1 MRKKLLFSFIV
12 GSCISAASAVSSSD
26 FIQARLFPGSIYF
39 NNQPANKQNGAFE
52 TLNYNG
58 SVYVPLRYITENMG
72 GRVHYDEAKKDIYI
86 DHRVNNLTKAKI
98 SVSKQ
103 ADNFMLNLHSE
114 KETYKSNEIIHLW
127 SSLVYLG
134 EEEITVGH
142 GNPIILF
149 SVRDEEGISSDEYIE
164 TVLIRDQL
172 KKNNEY
178 KATLPLNVIESY
190 NYNKKGRPEIKK
202 FLEKERPW
210 LLSPGKYTI
219 GVTADFSIDG
229 DKKKKII
236 KSELTIQV
244 EPQ

>member
-1 MRKKLLFSFIV
+1 MRKKLLLAFIV

-26 FIQARLFPGSIYF
+26 LIQAHLFPRSIYF
-39 NNQPANKQNGAFE
+39 NNQHANKQSGAFE
-52 TLNYNG
+52 LLNYNG
-58 SVYVPLRYITENMG
+58 SVYVPLRYMAENMG
-72 GRVHYDEAKKDIYI
+72 GKVHYDEANQDIYI
-86 DHRVNNLTKAKI
+86 DRRVNNLTKAEI

-114 KETYKSNEIIHLW
+114 KEAYKSNEIIHLW

-190 NYNKKGRPEIKK
+190 NYNKKGRPDIKK
-202 FLEKERPW
+202 FLEKERSW
-210 LLSPGKYTI
+210 QLSPGKYTVR
-219 GVTADFSIDG
+219 VTADFSIDG
-229 DKKKKII
+229 DKKDKIM
-236 KSELTIQV
+236 KSEITIQV